1 MGTVSL
7 ALFVGTGKCNA
18 KCLHCAGKYHR
29 DSAPTEDGFID
40 ESLVYDTVR
49 KCHADGARYLTLSG
63 SGEPTLSPLAV
74 TRTLQLV
81 DRCRA
86 EGMRFNTVSLYTNG
100 IRIGEEEQ
108 FGRYLR
114 MWRMLGLGTMYVTVH
129 SPDRH
134 LNAKTYGVASY
145 PPLSLVFSR
154 IHDAGL
160 LVRAN
165 VVLHRERMGTLLDF
179 TRMVQYLEDTG
190 ADMVAA
196 WPERWGEKDT
206 VNPCTCPLSE
216 QMKMIE
222 DWAASGASRL
232 YVRVP
237 TDHSAYEHK
246 EKMTLFPNGQLSNS
260 WCS

>member
-1 MGTVSL
+1 M

-196 WPERWGEKDT
+196 WPVRDEQDQI
-206 VNPCTCPLSE
+206 NPFMAPPPE
-216 QMKMIE
+216 EIKRMKAWV
-222 DWAASGASRL
+222 DSGKSRI
-232 YVRVP
+232 YVRMP
-237 TDHSAYEHK
+237 TSRKGYEK
-246 EKMTLFPNGQLSNS
+246 GQKLTLFPDGTLSSS
-260 WCS
+260 WCN